1 MIRSVLAVLAGVV
14 VLTLTSFA
22 IEFAVNPLLMWGF
35 PETLPN
41 AEALSSNVWV
51 RVLTYSYGMLCV
63 AAGGYC
69 AAIIAGR
76 RPVTHAAAL
85 GLVQA
90 GLTILA
96 MFSPVESHA
105 SRLQWIIIAI
115 LSVPAALVGG
125 LVYKGR
131 KTDDGLEKAP
141 ASA

>member
-14 VLTLTSFA
+14 VLTLTS